1 MISEVFGGII
11 GRIEGP
17 VMLLTTSRK
26 PVKFVLQA
34 LSLLLG
40 SVYVQAMATI
50 VMVTIMLLVVCR
62 HRWLCQ
68 P

>member
-1 MISEVFGGII
+1 
-11 GRIEGP
+11 
-17 VMLLTTSRK
+17 MLFTTSRK

-40 SVYVQAMATI
+40 AVYVQAMAAI
-50 VMVTIMLLVVCR
+50 VMVAIMLLVVFR
-62 HRWLCQ
+62 HGWLCQ